1 MKKLMTI
8 GVLLLGMTSYGQLQT
23 FVNHYS
29 KFISDVNDVKSEVAA
44 TNVTAIFNEGGKNVV
59 VVFINGNAHRYF
71 QTSEVEKSKT
81 VSGVEY
87 QLIKTVRE
95 SDGGIV
101 LVQLFDDTLRLL
113 SGGDYIEFF
122 N

>member
-8 GVLLLGMTSYGQLQT
+8 GVFLLGMTSYGQLQT

-44 TNVTAIFNEGGKNVV
+44 TNVTAIFNESGKNVV

-71 QTSEVEKSKT
+71 QTSAVEKSKT

-95 SDGGIV
+95 DDGGIV